1 MNDSGDAATL
11 AGVTAAA
18 LDRGRAIDA
27 WSLALTLAAVG
38 GGALWTADGRTAW
51 SAGCFAACVVGGIAQ
66 RYYAAR
72 VAFDAALFRSW
83 ARRIDVPPGID
94 FHAEALAATDR
105 ALAELR
111 LRNNE
116 GPTRDL
122 TARSRG
128 ALRLLGRQML
138 CLFLQFAALL
148 AAFAR

>member
-11 AGVTAAA
+11 AGVTGAA

-38 GGALWTADGRTAW
+38 GGALWTPEGRTAW
-51 SAGCFAACVVGGIAQ
+51 STGSFAACVIGGLVQ

-72 VAFDAALFRSW
+72 VAFDAALFQSW
-83 ARRIDVPPGID
+83 GRRIDVPSGID
-94 FHAEALAATDR
+94 FQTEALAATDR

-111 LRNNE
+111 LRKNE

-128 ALRLLGRQML
+128 AVRLLGRQIL

-148 AAFAR
+148 AAFVR